1 MGTITEKFAY
11 LKETKALIKSALI
24 EKGQTVSDTD
34 TFRSYAEKVLA
45 IQGGGGSSVVDILPE
60 QELAF
65 VDDPSSGFP
74 ALNGFN
80 LFNLINLM
88 LGETYTVVWG
98 DQTFKCECFE
108 GTMGGLPIIGI
119 GNPAAI
125 GGANN
130 GLPFAFGVVTAEGDY
145 NGYCMIA
152 SLDGSYS
159 KKVHVYHEASAGVQD
174 ERVKYVTFIG
184 LGGVE
189 LYRQP
194 VIVGDTCRNPV
205 DKNYIETPTKESTV
219 SQVFTY
225 NGWSLA
231 EGGSASSSALTN
243 VTEDRTV
250 YAAFTS
256 AARKYTIT
264 YYDDDGVTV
273 LATKSVAY
281 GSTPSYVPSKTG
293 YSLVG
298 WQPEIVSVTGDASY
312 VAQWEEKITFAGS
325 SWADIIAA
333 SEAGKAQTMFAI
345 GDTRTE
351 MLGDE
356 TVTYTIVGF
365 DQDTKYFSSEKD
377 PHISIMS
384 SVLATNKKMFSST
397 ISYTTST
404 ERKYTES
411 DIYSFL
417 NNTVYSLLPD
427 ELRNGIK
434 RVTKIHYSTKQSSSQ
449 SYTSAMRLW
458 LPIYMEVNY
467 SYSGTTWFKYSYFTT
482 RAKAIGYKADGTA
495 SSYWTRQGSSGAD
508 KFTAVTESG
517 TSNNYTVTAEHG
529 VRFGFCI

>member
-1 MGTITEKFAY
+1 M
-11 LKETKALIKSALI
+11 ALIDKLNAIGDAIRAKTGKTDKLTLDQMPLEI
-24 EKGQTVSDTD
+24 ESIT
-34 TFRSYAEKVLA
+34 
-45 IQGGGGSSVVDILPE
+45 GGGGSSVVDILPE

-74 ALNGFN
+74 ALTGFN
-80 LFNLINLM
+80 LFNFV

-98 DQTFKCECFE
+98 DQTFACECFE
-108 GTMGGLPIIGI
+108 GTMDGIPIIGI
-119 GNPAAI
+119 GNTAAI

-130 GLPFAFGVVTAEGDY
+130 ELPFAFGVVTAEGDY

-159 KKVHVYHEASAGVQD
+159 KKVRIYQEASGGVQD
-174 ERVKYVTFIG
+174 DRVKYVTFIG

-194 VIVGDTCRNPV
+194 VIVGDTCHNPV

-219 SQVFTY
+219 QYTY
-225 NGWSLA
+225 TYSGWSLT

-250 YAAFTS
+250 YVAFTS
-256 AARKYTIT
+256 AVRKYTIT

-273 LATKSVAY
+273 LATKSVDY

-293 YSLVG
+293 YSFVG

-384 SVLATNKKMFSST
+384 SVLSTNKKMFSST
-397 ISYTTST
+397 ISYTDST
-404 ERKYTES
+404 ERKYTGS
-411 DIYSFL
+411 DIYSYLF
-417 NNTVYSLLPD
+417 NTVYSLLPD
-427 ELRNGIK
+427 ELQNGIK
-434 RVTKIHYSTKQSSSQ
+434 RVKKLHYSCKRSSTPQ
-449 SYTSAMRLW
+449 YTNPMYLW
-458 LPIYMEVNY
+458 LPIYMEVQY
-467 SYSGTTWFKYSYFTT
+467 DYSGTTWFKYSYFTT
-482 RAKAIGYKADGTA
+482 KAKAIGYKADGTV
-495 SSYWTRQGSSGAD
+495 STYWTRQGSGSD
-508 KFTAVTESG
+508 IFNTVNTNG
-517 TSNNYTVTAEHG
+517 TLSQATVTAEHG